1 MVASLP
7 NRALCVQVGGFAP
20 LLTFSRKTHFF
31 FTYFVKN
38 TLGKYFSALCT
49 QLQAKNQIDK
59 TSCYIN
65 KKEIRKKVNVGSKK
79 KYLYKT
85 LFMTSLHH
93 LLGRDPF
100 LVTSSSHRQRPF
112 PCHFMISSAETLS
125 LSLHL
130 LLGRDPFL
138 WVDLEEFG
146 DQVLGSHGDVSKS

>member
-1 MVASLP
+1 M
-7 NRALCVQVGGFAP
+7 
-20 LLTFSRKTHFF
+20 
-31 FTYFVKN
+31 
-38 TLGKYFSALCT
+38 
-49 QLQAKNQIDK
+49 
-59 TSCYIN
+59 
-65 KKEIRKKVNVGSKK
+65 KK
-79 KYLYKT
+79 KSGKKLMLVAKKNYLSKT

-125 LSLHL
+125 LSLHH

>member
-1 MVASLP
+1 MRPGWGLRPPTNFLP
-7 NRALCVQVGGFAP
+7 QN
-20 LLTFSRKTHFF
+20 TFFL
-31 FTYFVKN
+31 TYFVKN

-59 TSCYIN
+59 TSCYIDE
-65 KKEIRKKVNVGSKK
+65 KEIRKKVNVGSKK
-79 KYLYKT
+79 YYLYKT
-85 LFMTSLHH
+85 LFMTSLH
-93 LLGRDPF
+93 PF

-125 LSLHL
+125 LSLHH